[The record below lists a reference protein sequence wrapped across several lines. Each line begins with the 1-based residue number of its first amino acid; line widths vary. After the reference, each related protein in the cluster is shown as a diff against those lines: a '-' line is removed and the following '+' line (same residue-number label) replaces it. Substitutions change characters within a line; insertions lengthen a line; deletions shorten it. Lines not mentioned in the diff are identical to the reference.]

1 MCEFLKL
8 SFSVCTQVRKSKN
21 WFHLAMEIRILS
33 ACCTELADSK
43 SNDLAFPHSDV
54 ELSRSIQ
61 SHYSTVFPE
70 PYFLKKTPKR
80 CLLTEN
86 FHWTIPTKG
95 LLKLFTAITIEHHID
110 KVKLDNDSV
119 VIH

>member
-21 WFHLAMEIRILS
+21 WFHF
-33 ACCTELADSK
+33 K

-54 ELSRSIQ
+54 ELSHSIQ

-70 PYFLKKTPKR
+70 PYFLKKTLKR

-110 KVKLDNDSV
+110 KVKLNNDSM